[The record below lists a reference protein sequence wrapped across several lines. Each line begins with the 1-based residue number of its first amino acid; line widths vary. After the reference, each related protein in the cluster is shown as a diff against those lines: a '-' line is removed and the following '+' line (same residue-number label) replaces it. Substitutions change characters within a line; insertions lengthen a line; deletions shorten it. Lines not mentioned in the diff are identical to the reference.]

1 MAGRLAIILAGAVLA
16 APAAA
21 LAVSTQPAD
30 ERAAQKTLPH
40 SNDPL
45 WTTLKTTQV
54 RSDAKR
60 GMFVA
65 IPSASVKALAGQSV
79 TISGFMLPIET
90 DLKTTHFLL
99 SKYTPVCFFC
109 PPGQPNE
116 IVEVHT
122 IRPLPASYDRIK
134 LTGRFSLQNNG
145 EQGLFFRLD
154 QASVVN

>member
-1 MAGRLAIILAGAVLA
+1 MVRRMAMILAAVLLA

-21 LAVSTQPAD
+21 LAVATQPTD
-30 ERAAQKTLPH
+30 ERAAQKTLRH

-45 WTTLKTTQV
+45 WSTLKNTQV

-60 GMFVA
+60 GPFVA
-65 IPSASVKALAGQSV
+65 TPSASVKALAGQSV
-79 TISGFMLPIET
+79 TISGFMLPIES

-122 IRPLPASYDRIK
+122 VRPVAAGYDRIK
-134 LTGRFSLQNNG
+134 LKGRFSLQNNG

-154 QASVVN
+154 QAAVTP

>member
-1 MAGRLAIILAGAVLA
+1 MAPRVVLLLVGLTLAV
-16 APAAA
+16 PAAA
-21 LAVSTQPAD
+21 WAVVQPAD

-45 WTTLKTTQV
+45 WTTLKTTQI
-54 RSDAKR
+54 RSDEKR
-60 GMFVA
+60 GMFIA
-65 IPSASVKALAGQSV
+65 LPSDKVKALAGQSV
-79 TISGFMLPIET
+79 TLSGFMLPIESN
-90 DLKTTHFLL
+90 LKTTHFLL

-122 IRPLPASYDRIK
+122 VRPVAAGYDRIK
-134 LTGRFSLQNNG
+134 LKGRFSLQNNG

-154 QASVVN
+154 QATVTN